1 MNIIMVSVIVPVYKV
16 PEYLEKC
23 VESIQ
28 NQTYNDLEIILV
40 DDGSPDECPEMCD
53 LLAQKD
59 SRIHVVH
66 QRNAGLS
73 RARNT
78 GLKESTG
85 EYILYVDSDD
95 YIKDDMIEN
104 LVSSIEQY
112 KADIAISTYY
122 LSSGDNVNALR
133 LSGKMFFGKTED
145 MIEIIYSNGLW
156 QAWAKLI
163 KREVALQCPFVD
175 GLIYEDY
182 ENTPRLLV
190 HSNQIVV
197 LMDGRYM
204 YTIRDN
210 SIMGER
216 KKTTSI
222 DFAKITNGTIK
233 LYDQQKYKDCTK
245 DYLLSF
251 LLKQLVFNYH
261 TTIQYDNDK
270 DNEFLV
276 ESRKILNRYKKSWL
290 SSKSI
295 GIGRKMSYM
304 TIIFFP
310 GLYRRV
316 YLTTHGEK
324 NDE

>member
-16 PEYLEKC
+16 PEYLGKC
-23 VESIQ
+23 VESIR
-28 NQTYNDLEIILV
+28 NQTYADLEIILV

-53 LLAQKD
+53 FLAQKD
-59 SRIHVVH
+59 SRIRVVH
-66 QRNAGLS
+66 QRNSGLS
-73 RARNT
+73 AARNA

-104 LVSSIEQY
+104 LVVSIEQY
-112 KADIAISTYY
+112 KADVAISTYY
-122 LSSGDNVNALR
+122 LSSGDDINSLR
-133 LSGKMFFGKTED
+133 LSGKLFYGKTED

-163 KREVALQCPFVD
+163 KRDVALQCPFVD

-182 ENTPRLLV
+182 ENTPRLLT
-190 HSNQIVV
+190 HSNQIVI
-197 LMDGRYM
+197 LMDGRYI

-216 KKTTSI
+216 KKTTSV
-222 DFAKITNGTIK
+222 DFARITNDTIK
-233 LYDQQKYKDCTK
+233 LYDDQIYKDCTK

-261 TTIQYDNDK
+261 TTIRYDNDK
-270 DNEFLV
+270 RNEFLI
-276 ESRKILNRYKKSWL
+276 ESRIILNRYKKKWL

-295 GIGRKMSYM
+295 GIGRKISYI
-304 TIIFFP
+304 TIVFFP
-310 GLYRRV
+310 ELYRRV
-316 YLTTHGEK
+316 YLASHGVK
-324 NDE
+324 K